1 MRATAARNGQ
11 HVVLLHR
18 SISLAALSYRALAL
32 APLPSFVKETR
43 ISAIAAFRCMFA
55 FLRPTSVPS
64 FAKGTSIYDVC
75 SALGGTQMQMTVLV
89 SCVSVTVTGGRYGF
103 VYKVGSDIG

>member
-1 MRATAARNGQ
+1 MRATAAAAAARNGL
-11 HVVLLHR
+11 HVVLHHR

-55 FLRPTSVPS
+55 FLRPASVPS
-64 FAKGTSIYDVC
+64 LSSLGRALARS
-75 SALGGTQMQMTVLV
+75 LGGGGGGGEENICAIVKP
-89 SCVSVTVTGGRYGF
+89 TG
-103 VYKVGSDIG
+103 